1 MYQVLDAVDAKVEW
15 TTYDGWGV
23 YFPDGYFRF
32 NVGPADQ
39 PGENQEATLLSAPIM
54 QYSVS
59 ATQTACAPLYIPNRI
74 LIPPCRRF
82 RGCSQ
87 EVWRARRWARRVAA
101 RAGNHQAPRPSMHH
115 LPPHGVAR

>member
-1 MYQVLDAVDAKVEW
+1 MLMRNDTYQVLDAVDAKVEW

-39 PGENQEATLLSAPIM
+39 PGENQEAALLSAPIM

-59 ATQTACAPLYIPNRI
+59 ATQTACAPAVCPLPNLDLAVQAVSRMFSRS
-74 LIPPCRRF
+74 LESPEVGSTSGGACRK
-82 RGCSQ
+82 
-87 EVWRARRWARRVAA
+87 
-101 RAGNHQAPRPSMHH
+101 PSS
-115 LPPHGVAR
+115 PSS